1 MMIAKAIGPDGQ
13 VHGYEATR
21 FVISER
27 RDSVMIMEPGKNFWM
42 ELRVDEP
49 DGANH
54 IYIESA
60 SGKTVESIHRG
71 SIKDK

>member
-1 MMIAKAIGPDGQ
+1 MMIVKAIGPDGQ

-21 FVISER
+21 FFIPEK
-27 RDSVMIMEPGKNFWM
+27 RDSILIMEPHKRAWTEM
-42 ELRVDEP
+42 RVDEP

-54 IYIESA
+54 IYVESA

-71 SIKDK
+71 AIKAA